1 MSYHA
6 PFKWMW
12 IGFGVCSINTW
23 IWSTIFHTRD
33 FEFTEKMD
41 YFSAFSLVLFQF
53 NCFFIRILKLRKG
66 VLERII
72 MYSILFCSICYYLY
86 HVYYLSFVEFDY
98 GYNMNVNIFFGA
110 LNSLCWIIWSLYK
123 CFYLGNLYAWRC
135 TLSVLLVDILM
146 SLEIFDFSPIFWTF
160 DSHAL
165 WHLSTI
171 SIPFFWY
178 QFIIDDNYYLD
189 LEANYVLDKDL

>member
-66 VLERII
+66 VLDRIT

-86 HVYYLSFVEFDY
+86 HVYYLSFIDFDY

-123 CFYLGNLYAWRC
+123 CFYLGNFYAWRC

-189 LEANYVLDKDL
+189 LEANYVMDKDL